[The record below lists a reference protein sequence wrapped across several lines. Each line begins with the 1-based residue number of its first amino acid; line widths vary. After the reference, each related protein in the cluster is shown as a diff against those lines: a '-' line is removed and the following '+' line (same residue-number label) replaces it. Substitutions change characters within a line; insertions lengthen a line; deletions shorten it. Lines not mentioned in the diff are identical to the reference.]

1 MSGSVFDCPCL
12 LTSHILSSGGFKQRH
27 SNLGR
32 VKRRRPF
39 REAASTKQVSVCAAP
54 AGERDNAD
62 AKLLSLS
69 IMSSHIDTSRSHFP
83 SMSPLIELASIFG
96 DARDERG
103 ERDRVLAWIADTPP
117 FSDVLFPTLAKAY
130 AHDA

>member
-1 MSGSVFDCPCL
+1 
-12 LTSHILSSGGFKQRH
+12 
-27 SNLGR
+27 
-32 VKRRRPF
+32 
-39 REAASTKQVSVCAAP
+39 
-54 AGERDNAD
+54 
-62 AKLLSLS
+62 
-69 IMSSHIDTSRSHFP
+69 
-83 SMSPLIELASIFG
+83 MSPLIELASIFG